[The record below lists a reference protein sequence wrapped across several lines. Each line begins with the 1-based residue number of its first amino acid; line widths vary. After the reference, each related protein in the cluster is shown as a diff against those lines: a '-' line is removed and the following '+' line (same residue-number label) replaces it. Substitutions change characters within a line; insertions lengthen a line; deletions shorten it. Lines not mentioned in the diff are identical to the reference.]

1 MSQGGGWVLMLAI
14 VVFGGI
20 SRNRLFKSWRLNFD
34 GTQLFD
40 AILNIET
47 YSMDLILAVLKPAP
61 NFNFMQIFLTLAHM
75 VCMTN
80 SKYCYCIGY
89 KTVKELL
96 INIVSFIK
104 PLSHISNQYSLLT
117 STWAKM

>member
-1 MSQGGGWVLMLAI
+1 MLAI

-20 SRNRLFKSWRLNFD
+20 SRNHLFKSWRLNFD

-40 AILNIET
+40 AILNIEI

-80 SKYCYCIGY
+80 NKYCYCIGY

-104 PLSHISNQYSLLT
+104 PLSHISNQYSLST